1 MSLQL
6 GCQYCAVL
14 SQKWD
19 IHIILLHLHFSS
31 FSLAQSIHIS
41 FQSDMVTSSLSCV
54 YLMCVCACVSVLVR
68 VFVFVPSFYL
78 VSHHVLPYWSLQLD
92 RLVWSNRKT
101 YFSFLIHIFIKKQIS
116 LSFNLPFLNSIV
128 SLLKYFKSFFPH
140 LSTKLYAA
148 VSLFFMSDQ

>member
-41 FQSDMVTSSLSCV
+41 FKSDMVTSSLSCV
-54 YLMCVCACVSVLVR
+54 CVCACVSVLVR

-101 YFSFLIHIFIKKQIS
+101 YFSFLLHIFIKNKIR
-116 LSFNLPFLNSIV
+116 LSFYVPFLNRIV
-128 SLLKYFKSFFPH
+128 SLKSILNPFF
-140 LSTKLYAA
+140 LI
-148 VSLFFMSDQ
+148 